1 MRTTFSV
8 GKIRGL
14 IRRMAKIK
22 IFCPACQR
30 ELQCD
35 ECRRGHRVKCPH
47 CKTRVPVP
55 QIFPLRPKSKKSW
68 QNKKYFPLAAGFFL
82 LAAAALAWLL
92 FFQPVRVRWEDRRPV
107 GVLFLASNYHSSATN
122 PRGWF
127 NEPSLDFTSAGGA
140 ERFRAALREYTD
152 RSLAILKRTGAQG
165 VIVWDLEGE
174 QFPHKISFIGDPR
187 TLDRLAPEMAAAAD
201 EFFARLRAAG
211 LRVGVTIRPQKLA
224 IDEFGLPHQNFS
236 LNLGK
241 TLLEKIDYARKRW
254 GATLF
259 YVDSNSGLWRP
270 DELWQFRRV
279 AAMRPDILLI
289 PEHHGVPY
297 AAFSAPYISLRK
309 NGSATTDK
317 WTRKF
322 FSNSFQALDISD
334 CAADWMQIAAAKSA
348 GDILLFRA
356 WVWSPECDL
365 LETFA
370 NKQK

>member
-1 MRTTFSV
+1 
-8 GKIRGL
+8 
-14 IRRMAKIK
+14 MANIK

-35 ECRRGHRVKCPH
+35 ERHRGHRVKCPR
-47 CKTRVPVP
+47 CKTRVRVSK
-55 QIFPLRPKSKKSW
+55 IFSLRPTPRIGRSKKRFSI
-68 QNKKYFPLAAGFFL
+68 AAGIFL
-82 LAAAALAWLL
+82 LGVLVLAWLL
-92 FFQPVRVRWEDRRPV
+92 FFQSSRLRWEDRRPV

-127 NEPSLDFTSAGGA
+127 NEPGLDFTSAGGA
-140 ERFRAALREYTD
+140 ERFRTALREYTD

-174 QFPHKISFIGDPR
+174 QFPHKTSFIGDPR

-201 EFFARLRAAG
+201 EFFQRLRDAG
-211 LRVGVTIRPQKLA
+211 LRVGVTIRPQQLTF
-224 IDEFGLPHQNFS
+224 DQFGLPNQTFA
-236 LNLGK
+236 LNLEK
-241 TLLEKIDYARKRW
+241 VLLEKIDYARQRW

-270 DELWQFRRV
+270 DELWQLRRV
-279 AAMRPDILLI
+279 AAARPDILLI
-289 PEHHGVPY
+289 PEHHGLPY
-297 AAFSAPYISLRK
+297 AAFSAPYVSLRK
-309 NGSATTDK
+309 NASATTGE
-317 WTRKF
+317 WARKF
-322 FSNSFQALDISD
+322 FSGSFQALDISD
-334 CAADWMQIAAAKSA
+334 CADNWMQITAAKSA

-370 NKQK
+370 HEQK

>member
-8 GKIRGL
+8 EKIRGL

-35 ECRRGHRVKCPH
+35 GRQRGHRVKCPH
-47 CKTRVPVP
+47 CKTRVRVP
-55 QIFPLRPKSKKSW
+55 QIFPLRPARRSW
-68 QNKKYFPLAAGFFL
+68 RNKKYFSLAAGIFL
-82 LAAAALAWLL
+82 LTAGAVAWLL
-92 FFQPVRVRWEDRRPV
+92 FFQPVRLRWTDRRPI

-127 NEPSLDFTSAGGA
+127 NEPGLDFTGAGGA

-201 EFFARLRAAG
+201 EFFARLHDAG
-211 LRVGVTIRPQKLA
+211 LRIGVTIRPQQLT

-236 LNLGK
+236 LDLKK

-270 DELWQFRRV
+270 DELWQLRRV
-279 AAMRPDILLI
+279 AAARPDVLLI

-297 AAFSAPYISLRK
+297 AAFSAPYVSLRK
-309 NGSATTDK
+309 DAAAATGK
-317 WTRKF
+317 WARKF
-322 FSNSFQALDISD
+322 FSDSFQALDISD
-334 CAADWMQIAAAKSA
+334 CAADWAEITAAQSN
-348 GDILLFRA
+348 GDLLLFRA

-370 NKQK
+370 GGKK